1 MDFLLCGASALRFY
15 RVPPQVL
22 ALYPPLPSTFE
33 DPNHRKLAASALITD
48 LLPTPIHRAN
58 FAPGWHSNTEF
69 YKTRCF
75 KNGLPPGSIY
85 DTDYGFQVTSP
96 AATLLT
102 IADDVSQIQLTMVL
116 DEMLG
121 DFAVFNPCERTEQLL
136 NDALAQRLIR
146 PNDGWQRVIN
156 VNGQGTSLWKRSPLI
171 TQGELESFCKHAS
184 GFHGIKKLRF
194 ALEHAHD
201 KTSSPFEVQASMLL
215 SLPRSAGGEELSIKN
230 NQRIKLTRE
239 AQNIYPHE
247 SCYADILIEGQ
258 SNNAGVIVE
267 CQGRSVHANEAA
279 GLSDSNRSTA
289 LTSMGYEVIL
299 LTYEQLTNTKAF
311 EAVLNIIARKTGIPR
326 RAKTARQQAAE
337 AALRQ
342 ELFIPWPELGV

>member
-1 MDFLLCGASALRFY
+1 MELLLCGASALRYY
-15 RVPPQVL
+15 RIPLQAL
-22 ALYPPLPSTFE
+22 ALYPALPNTYDDS
-33 DPNHRKLAASALITD
+33 NHRKLGASELIAD
-48 LLPTPIHRAN
+48 LLPAPLHRAS
-58 FAPGWHSNTEF
+58 FTSNKHGKTKL

-85 DTDYGFQVTSP
+85 DTDHGFQVTSP

-102 IADDVSQIQLTMVL
+102 IADNVSQIQLTMIL
-116 DEMLG
+116 YEMLG
-121 DFAVFNPCERTEQLL
+121 DFAVFNPCERTERLL
-136 NDALAQRLIR
+136 DDALAQRLIR
-146 PNDGWQRVIN
+146 PNDGWQRVID
-156 VNGQGTSLWKRSPLI
+156 VNGQGTSLWKRPPLI
-171 TQGELESFCKHAS
+171 TQGELESFCKHAG

-215 SLPRSAGGEELSIKN
+215 SLPRSAGGEGLSIKN

-247 SCYADILIEGQ
+247 SCYADILIEGHG
-258 SNNAGVIVE
+258 NNAGVIVE
-267 CQGRSVHANEAA
+267 CQGRSVHASEAA

-289 LTSMGYEVIL
+289 LASMGYEVIL
-299 LTYEQLTNTKAF
+299 LTYEQLTNAKAF
-311 EAVLNIIARKTGIPR
+311 EAVLNIVARKTGIPR